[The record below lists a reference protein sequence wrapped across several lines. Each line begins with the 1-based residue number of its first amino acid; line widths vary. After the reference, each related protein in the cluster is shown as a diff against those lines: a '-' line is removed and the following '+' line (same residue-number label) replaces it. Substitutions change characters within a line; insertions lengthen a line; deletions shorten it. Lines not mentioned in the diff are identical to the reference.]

1 MALSENIKKYR
12 KESGLTQRQLA
23 KKCDLATGTIQ
34 QYELGK
40 RKPKIE
46 QIQKMSAALGV
57 SISELLDPD
66 VLSITN
72 SMIEL
77 FANSKIK
84 ELETVDPSTVQEHFL
99 MLKFRELNEKGQNK
113 VVDYA
118 DDLSKT
124 KEYVKK
130 ET

>member
-46 QIQKMSAALGV
+46 QVQKMSAALGV

>member
-46 QIQKMSAALGV
+46 QVQKMSAALGV

-77 FANSKIK
+77 FANSEIK